1 MPSPYL
7 LYNFCIT
14 CKIKYPKSITRCS
27 ECGKK
32 IRTKPNVAWKE
43 KTRMKFR
50 CSSCGHI
57 YGECACL
64 CCRADEANPEN
75 S

>member
-1 MPSPYL
+1 MPSLYL
-7 LYNFCIT
+7 SYNICLP
-14 CKIKYPKSITRCS
+14 CNIKYPKSITRCS

-32 IRTKPNVAWKE
+32 IRTKPNTTWKE
-43 KTRMKFR
+43 RTKMKFQ

-64 CCRADEANPEN
+64 CCRADEEDPE
-75 S
+75 

>member
-1 MPSPYL
+1 MSSPYL
-7 LYNFCIT
+7 LYNFCIP

-32 IRTKPNVAWKE
+32 IRTKPNTSWKE
-43 KTRMKFR
+43 KTRTKFR

-64 CCRADEANPEN
+64 CCRADEENPEN

>member
-1 MPSPYL
+1 MPSPYIS
-7 LYNFCIT
+7 YNFCLS
-14 CKIKYPKSITRCS
+14 CEIKYPKSITRCS

-32 IRTKPNVAWKE
+32 IRTKPKTSWDK

-64 CCRADEANPEN
+64 CCRADEEDPEN